1 MRDAEIDIYVPS
13 KIRQFDMKVKI
24 KITGCKVH
32 GVGYRPWL
40 TDVAMNAGL
49 QGFYAG
55 NRIEGKNSTVVIQA
69 EGDEECI
76 SCFIEQVRSNKPE
89 FAEVD
94 RIETEEYAGTVMPL
108 ESYAAINTSAQLNK
122 AIPLLLGMNN
132 KMDKMLDKQDK
143 TIGKLDQMLDKQDQ
157 MLDKQDQM
165 LDKQDQMLDKQDQM
179 LDKQDQMLDKQD
191 QMIGKQDKTIGK
203 LDQMLDKQEE
213 TTAEIRDLRD
223 DVVHYSNTERLR
235 RMEKD
240 IQLIKSKIGIR
251 SHR

>member
-1 MRDAEIDIYVPS
+1 M
-13 KIRQFDMKVKI
+13 KIKI
-24 KITGCKVH
+24 KITGSKVH

-49 QGFYAG
+49 RGFYAG
-55 NRIEGKNSTVVIQA
+55 NRSEGKNSMVVIQA
-69 EGDEECI
+69 EGEEECI
-76 SCFIEQVRSNKPE
+76 SCFIEQVRSNRPE

-94 RIETEEYAGTVMPL
+94 RIETEEYAGAVMPM

-132 KMDKMLDKQDK
+132 KMDKMLGKQDQTIGK
-143 TIGKLDQMLDKQDQ
+143 LDQMLGKQDQTIGKLDQMLDKQDQ
-157 MLDKQDQM
+157 MLDKQDQTIGK
-165 LDKQDQMLDKQDQM
+165 LDQMLDKQ
-179 LDKQDQMLDKQD
+179 
-191 QMIGKQDKTIGK
+191 
-203 LDQMLDKQEE
+203 DQMLDKQEE

-223 DVVHYSNTERLR
+223 DAVHYSNTERLR